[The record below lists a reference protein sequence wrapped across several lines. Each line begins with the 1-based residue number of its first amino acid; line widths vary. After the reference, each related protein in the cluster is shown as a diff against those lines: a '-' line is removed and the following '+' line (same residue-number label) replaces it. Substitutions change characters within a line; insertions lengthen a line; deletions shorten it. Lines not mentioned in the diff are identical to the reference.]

1 MVGRLTQLSQG
12 FSEAQ
17 RYDAVVVA
25 GHDAGTLTVDAIG
38 ENVEGGPEASS
49 ARVESGRRRRM
60 SE

>member
-38 ENVEGGPEASS
+38 ENVEGG
-49 ARVESGRRRRM
+49 ARSIVGTRGEWKTQAD
-60 SE
+60 E